1 MPNKRL
7 TYKRGEIWWVDLD
20 PKVGDEVGKTRPCV
34 ILQNDVGNKMGGT
47 TIVAPLGKGAAS
59 FPFVVNIA
67 KTPQNGLDV
76 DRYIDLGQM
85 RAVAHQRVKSICGVL
100 EETYWDAIEK
110 AVLIELGFDAVFK

>member
-47 TIVAPLGKGAAS
+47 TIVAPLGKGSAS

>member
-47 TIVAPLGKGAAS
+47 TIVAPLGKGAAN
-59 FPFVVNIA
+59 FPFVVNIT
-67 KTPQNGLDV
+67 KTPQNGLDM

-85 RAVAHQRVKSICGVL
+85 RAVAHQRVKSICGIL
-100 EETYWDAIEK
+100 EETYWDEIEK